1 MFLGT
6 YTPKLDDKG
15 RLTLPAKFRDELRGG
30 LMITKG
36 QDHCLYVFTREAF
49 AEMATKVASAP
60 LTSESARAFQRNLF
74 SGTDEQNPDAQGRIA
89 ITPELRRY
97 AGLTKDC
104 VVIGAF
110 TRAEIWDAQA
120 WQRYQDEHED
130 STPRRRRRCCPGSS
144 EARAVSAQRCGA
156 RTRRA
161 GSPVPSRTVDDPGAP
176 SPVPGPPSADGPG
189 QPRWRDRPQGGRR
202 ESSRARVRSGRA
214 RCRTTRRRR
223 AGR

>member
-36 QDHCLYVFTREAF
+36 QDHCLYV
-49 AEMATKVASAP
+49 
-60 LTSESARAFQRNLF
+60 LTSESARAFQRSLF

-89 ITPELRRY
+89 IIPELRRY

-104 VVIGAF
+104 VVLGAF
-110 TRAEIWDAQA
+110 TRAEIWDAQL

-130 STPRRRRRCCPGSS
+130 
-144 EARAVSAQRCGA
+144 
-156 RTRRA
+156 
-161 GSPVPSRTVDDPGAP
+161 
-176 SPVPGPPSADGPG
+176 
-189 QPRWRDRPQGGRR
+189 GR
-202 ESSRARVRSGRA
+202 EH
-214 RCRTTRRRR
+214 
-223 AGR
+223 

>member
-36 QDHCLYVFTREAF
+36 QDHCLYVFTRETF
-49 AEMATKVASAP
+49 AEMARKVASAP

-89 ITPELRRY
+89 IIPELRRY

-104 VVIGAF
+104 VVLGAF

-120 WQRYQDEHED
+120 LAALPGRARGRA
-130 STPRRRRRCCPGSS
+130 TPRLRRRC
-144 EARAVSAQRCGA
+144 
-156 RTRRA
+156 
-161 GSPVPSRTVDDPGAP
+161 SPA
-176 SPVPGPPSADGPG
+176 
-189 QPRWRDRPQGGRR
+189 
-202 ESSRARVRSGRA
+202 SSRAGG
-214 RCRTTRRRR
+214 TRR
-223 AGR
+223 